1 MATTNKPDRL
11 LDYEQL
17 AEKLGIGIESV
28 RAYNA
33 RATHHRKLAAK
44 HGDPNYVRP
53 GDLPEPDHYFGQSPA
68 WFESKIDAWDAA
80 RPGRGNMTTPA
91 PTSPAPKARLTLVSV

>member
-1 MATTNKPDRL
+1 MVATNKPDRL

-17 AEKLGIGIESV
+17 AEYLGIGIESA

-33 RATHHRKLAAK
+33 RATHHRRLAAK

-53 GDLPEPDHYFGQSPA
+53 GDLPEPDLYVGQSPA
-68 WFESKIDAWDAA
+68 WFESTIEKWNAA
-80 RPGRGNMTTPA
+80 RPGRGNMTTP
-91 PTSPAPKARLTLVSV
+91 PPAETPKARPTLVSV

>member
-11 LDYEQL
+11 IGYEEL
-17 AEKLGIGIESV
+17 AEMLGLTLESA

-33 RATHHRKLAAK
+33 RATHHRKLAAER
-44 HGDPNYVRP
+44 GDPNYVRP

-68 WFESKIDAWDAA
+68 WFESTIKTWDES
-80 RPGRGNMTTPA
+80 RPGRGNIVTPP
-91 PTSPAPKARLTLVSV
+91 PTGNSPKVRPALVSV